1 MAGMGGKLPFEERD
15 TKPGGTSSRRTGSAQ
30 PKETAMPTPAELE
43 TKFWKALK
51 SDRTALLG
59 LSRKADGHAQPM
71 TAQVEGDEGGPI
83 WFFSA
88 SDVDLVQAIG
98 GGADAFLHFADKR
111 HELFASIEGRLSIE
125 NDRAAIERLWNP
137 FVAAWFEEG
146 KDDPKLRLLRFE
158 PANAQVWL
166 NENSL
171 FAGVKMLLGSDPKE
185 DFKDK
190 VAQMDLG

>member
-1 MAGMGGKLPFEERD
+1 
-15 TKPGGTSSRRTGSAQ
+15 
-30 PKETAMPTPAELE
+30 MPTPAELK

-59 LSRKADGHAQPM
+59 LSRGGGGHAQPM
-71 TAQVEGDEGGPI
+71 TAQIEGDEGGPI

-88 SDVDLVQAIG
+88 SDADLVQAIG
-98 GGADAFLHFADKR
+98 GGEGAFLHFAAKGHD
-111 HELFASIEGRLSIE
+111 LFASVDGRLVID
-125 NDRAAIERLWNP
+125 NDRATIERLWNP

-158 PANAQVWL
+158 PGNAQIWL

-190 VAQMDLG
+190 VAEMDLG